1 MNNNIDI
8 EFIGNFGKERKNL
21 IIKKIENV
29 IHQLNVDSKNM
40 ALEIQLVSD
49 VKMQKINQKYRN
61 INETTDV
68 LSFPQTFSIAPI
80 KLLGTI
86 IISSNEAKKRDEQI
100 QDLVVHGLMHLLGYD
115 HENDPA
121 KWQKTATLIDHNM
134 GV

>member
-86 IISSNEAKKRDEQI
+86 IISSNEAKKKR
-100 QDLVVHGLMHLLGYD
+100 
-115 HENDPA
+115 
-121 KWQKTATLIDHNM
+121 
-134 GV
+134 